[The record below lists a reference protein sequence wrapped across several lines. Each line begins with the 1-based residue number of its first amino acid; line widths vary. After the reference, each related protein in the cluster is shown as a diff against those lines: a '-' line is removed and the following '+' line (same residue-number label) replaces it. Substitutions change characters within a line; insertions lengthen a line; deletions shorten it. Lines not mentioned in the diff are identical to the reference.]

1 MLQYTHLFRSVLV
14 ALAFVCAALPAS
26 SYAVGGA
33 PAPTAALSTVGTA
46 ATAGTKMY
54 LPIVNSLPP
63 CQPAYSPNSPWNT
76 PIGARPAYDPLSST
90 YVAGISG
97 VFGSDPTQ
105 YTYPVYEVSAS
116 TPKRA
121 IAVTGYF
128 SEVTNDTSI
137 TNLKN
142 GTVSI
147 PMPAGAAPSA
157 GSDSQVIFWNRQTG
171 DEWGFSGVVL
181 NTNGTWTASSGYHY
195 NTYWDGSPP
204 VGKAKFA
211 SRGSGLPFMAGLV
224 RPCEINRKQIDHALA
239 FAYSSPSSAFIFPAT
254 KSDGGSAGL
263 PEGARIQLDP
273 ALSDAQIQ
281 AWGCSGSCLTIAHA
295 MQKYGM
301 IVVDRSSRPKIFVE
315 YEATANWNSALKATT
330 ISKIPYTA
338 FKVLKLA
345 P

>member
-1 MLQYTHLFRSVLV
+1 MPQHTHLFRSALVLLV
-14 ALAFVCAALPAS
+14 LICAALPAS
-26 SYAVGGA
+26 SYALDHN
-33 PAPTAALSTVGTA
+33 PTPTATPAAKVTA
-46 ATAGTKMY
+46 AGVGAQIY
-54 LPIVNSLPP
+54 LPFVKSPPP
-63 CQPAYSPNSPWNT
+63 CQPAYAPNSPWNT
-76 PIGARPAYDPLSST
+76 PIGSRPAYDPLSST

-105 YTYPVYEVSAS
+105 YTYPVYEVSSS
-116 TPKRA
+116 TPRRA
-121 IAVTGYF
+121 VAVTGYF
-128 SEVTNDTSI
+128 SEVINDTSI
-137 TNLKN
+137 SNLKH

-171 DEWGFSGVVL
+171 DEWGFSGVVI
-181 NTNGTWTASSGYHY
+181 NASGGWTASSGYHY
-195 NTYWDGSPP
+195 NTNWDGAPP
-204 VGKAKFA
+204 LGNAKFA

-224 RPCEINRKQIDHALA
+224 RPCEISRKQIDHALA
-239 FAYSSPSSAFIFPAT
+239 FAYSSPSPLFVFPAT
-254 KSDGGSAGL
+254 KSDGGGTGL

-281 AWGCSGSCLTIAHA
+281 AWGCTGTCLTIAHA

-315 YEATANWNSALKATT
+315 YEATANWNSSLKATT
-330 ISKIPYTA
+330 ISKIPYGA
-338 FKVLKLA
+338 FKVLRIA